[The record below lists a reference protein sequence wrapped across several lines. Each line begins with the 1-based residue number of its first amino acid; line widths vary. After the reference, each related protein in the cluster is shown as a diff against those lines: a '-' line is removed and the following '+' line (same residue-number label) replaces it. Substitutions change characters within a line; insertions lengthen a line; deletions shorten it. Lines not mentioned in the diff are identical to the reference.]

1 MLLKKISILAMIFI
15 FTGVF
20 TITGINL
27 NNISSEV
34 TYEKG
39 GPLRIGYVESEE
51 FPLYTSLITNIA
63 KDFQKMGVL
72 DSYNIDEFN
81 KSANEVWNEMCD
93 HCISND
99 YKFIKDMFYNLKDT
113 NESIYKSAVNNESV
127 DLVLVMGTT
136 AGKYFADKETKNKFM
151 VFAAA
156 DPIRSGII
164 KSETEKYNKNAFAHL
179 DPNKYVRQIQAGHRL
194 LNFKKVGVV
203 FEKNEDAYAYSAI
216 GDLLDQSKKLNFE
229 VVIRNVSEAK
239 NDNDYG
245 RYYRDLT
252 NAYKELVD
260 EKIDMLYMTTATI
273 QNEKIPDILGKD
285 IYKNNIPVLAQT
297 DESQVECGATVG
309 ITMYDFLEQAAFA
322 VNQIKS
328 YREGTPFEDLEQTN
342 ESTAK
347 IYLNYNIA
355 KKLGI
360 DIPLSTLL
368 IVDKIY

>member
-1 MLLKKISILAMIFI
+1 MLSKKIFILVIIFA

-20 TITGINL
+20 TIAGINL
-27 NNISSEV
+27 NNTSSEIN
-34 TYEKG
+34 KG
-39 GPLRIGYVESEE
+39 EIRPLRIGYVESEE
-51 FPLYTSLITNIA
+51 FPLYTSLISNMA

-72 DSYNIDEFN
+72 DSYNIDGSS
-81 KSANEVWNEMCD
+81 KSANEIWNEMCD

-99 YKFIKDMFYNLKDT
+99 YKFIKDMFYNMKDT
-113 NESIYKSAVNNESV
+113 NEKVYSSAVNNESV

-136 AGKYFADKETKNKFM
+136 AGKYFADKEMKNKFM

-156 DPIRSGII
+156 DPIRSGIL
-164 KSETEKYNKNAFAHL
+164 KSATEKNNKNAFAHL
-179 DPNKYVRQIQAGHRL
+179 DPNKYMRQIQAGHRL

-203 FEKNEDAYAYSAI
+203 FENNEDAYAYSAI
-216 GDLLDQSKKLNFE
+216 GDLIDQSKKLNFE

-239 NDNDYG
+239 NNKDYE

-252 NAYKELVD
+252 NAYKELVG

-273 QNEKIPDILGKD
+273 QNERICDILGKD

-297 DESQVECGATVG
+297 DESQVEFGATIG
-309 ITMYDFLEQAAFA
+309 ITMYDSVEQAAFA

-328 YREGTPFEDLEQTN
+328 YREGIPFEDLDQIN

-355 KKLGI
+355 KSLGI
-360 DIPLSTLL
+360 SFPFSTLL